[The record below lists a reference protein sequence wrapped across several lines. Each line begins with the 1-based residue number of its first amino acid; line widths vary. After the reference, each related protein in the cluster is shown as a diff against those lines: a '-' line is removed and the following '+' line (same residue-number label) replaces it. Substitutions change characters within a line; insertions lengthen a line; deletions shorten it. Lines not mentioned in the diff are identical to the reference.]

1 MPILMKIVLGIGA
14 VVLIIGSTLVTIA
27 ALFPPQEYKG
37 EGKAGE
43 NIWDEL
49 IWEVQASYRSH

>member
-1 MPILMKIVLGIGA
+1 MKIVLGIGV

-27 ALFPPQEYKG
+27 ALFPPPEYKG

-43 NIWDEL
+43 NIWDES
-49 IWEVQASYRSH
+49 I

>member
-1 MPILMKIVLGIGA
+1 MKIVLGIGA

-27 ALFPPQEYKG
+27 ALFPPHEYKG

-43 NIWDEL
+43 NIWDES
-49 IWEVQASYRSH
+49 I

>member
-49 IWEVQASYRSH
+49 I